1 MLEAPLVLQLR
12 LWEDTTALIQFWG
25 QLPRLEEEEEVLT
38 GIKVQLLQ
46 TGGQEVLEEV
56 RVTPLVQQIQEEQVL
71 LGKGI
76 KEETLTAML
85 LHILEVAEVEQQQWV
100 LVVAVLWE
108 LEARVPLLI

>member
-1 MLEAPLVLQLR
+1 
-12 LWEDTTALIQFWG
+12 
-25 QLPRLEEEEEVLT
+25 

-76 KEETLTAML
+76 KEETLQAM
-85 LHILEVAEVEQQQWV
+85 
-100 LVVAVLWE
+100 
-108 LEARVPLLI
+108 